1 MGGSARLLILAAT
14 AGLMVTAGAA
24 TGAAQPDAG
33 PAEVPMPRIVIA
45 DATCDL
51 GGAKVTVWIDET
63 GDKPLH
69 VRLNR
74 LRPDQATQTR
84 DSAFDSNHI
93 QHKVVFEPVSAGD
106 YLVHVDGLDGPQDD
120 VPVVV
125 KPCGDQGS
133 TGKPLAVEVACK
145 AGWGLVTFTVANSR
159 GGAAG
164 YDLLVGG
171 FQQYRAT
178 LGPGVSLRVAF
189 NAFDDQVDDGD
200 YTAVLKA
207 GKDVVATEKFKV
219 TCAAGNAPTLD
230 ITAQCDVNTARVSV
244 GVLNPNRATI
254 DYTVALKGQTQRI
267 SVAGGGRGTV
277 TFAGIPNGDNPVQ
290 VSGGNTGTT
299 GMATVKCG
307 AETTTTTPPPTTT
320 AVTTLTTT
328 AAPVP
333 QGRSGGLASTGVMV
347 GALVG
352 LGALAL
358 LLGVALRIMGRWR
371 ARRD

>member
-1 MGGSARLLILAAT
+1 MARSARLLIVAAT
-14 AGLMVTAGAA
+14 AGFMVTAGAA
-24 TGAAQPDAG
+24 TSQAQPDAG

-63 GDKPLH
+63 GDQPRH
-69 VRLNR
+69 VRLDR

-84 DSAFDSNHI
+84 DSAFDSDHI
-93 QHKVVFEPVSAGD
+93 QHKVVFEPVPAGD
-106 YLVHVDGLDGPQDD
+106 YTVHVDGLDGPQDD

-125 KPCGDQGS
+125 KPCGDKGS

-145 AGWGLVTFTVANSR
+145 AGWGLVTFTVANPRS
-159 GGAAG
+159 GAVD

-171 FQQYRAT
+171 FQQYQAT
-178 LGPGVSLRVAF
+178 LGQGVFLRVAF
-189 NAFDDQVDDGD
+189 NAFDNKVDDGD
-200 YTAVLKA
+200 YKAELKV
-207 GKDVVATEKFKV
+207 GKDVVATEKFRV

-230 ITAQCDVNTARVSV
+230 ITAQCDANTARVSV
-244 GVLNPNRATI
+244 GVLNPNRTTI
-254 DYTVALKGQTQRI
+254 DYTVVLKGQTQRL
-267 SVAGGGRGTV
+267 SVAGGVRGTV
-277 TFAGIPNGDNPVQ
+277 TFPGIPNGENPVQ
-290 VSGGNTGTT
+290 VTGGNTGTT
-299 GMATVKCG
+299 GKATVQCG
-307 AETTTTTPPPTTT
+307 TETTTTTPPATTT
-320 AVTTLTTT
+320 AATSTTT
-328 AAPVP
+328 AAPAP

-358 LLGVALRIMGRWR
+358 LLGVALRLMGRWR

>member
-14 AGLMVTAGAA
+14 AGLMLTAGAA
-24 TGAAQPDAG
+24 TAAAQPDAG

-63 GDKPLH
+63 GDRPLR

-74 LRPDQATQTR
+74 LRPDQATQAG
-84 DSAFDSNHI
+84 DSALDPGHI
-93 QHKVVFEPVSAGD
+93 QHRVVFDPVPADD
-106 YLVHVDGLDGPQDD
+106 YTVHVDGLDGPQDD

-133 TGKPLAVEVACK
+133 RSKALAVEVACK
-145 AGWGLVTFTVANSR
+145 AGWGLVTFTVANPR

-164 YDLLVGG
+164 FDLLVGG

-178 LGPGVSLRVAF
+178 LGPGVFLRVAF
-189 NAFDDQVDDGD
+189 NAFDDTVDDGL
-200 YTAVLKA
+200 YTATLKS
-207 GKDVVATEKFKV
+207 GKDIVATEKFKV

-230 ITAQCDVNTARVSV
+230 ITAQCEANTARVSV

-254 DYTVALKGQTQRI
+254 DYMVALKGQTQRI
-267 SVAGGGRGTV
+267 SVTGGGRGTV
-277 TFAGIPNGDNPVQ
+277 TFAGIPNGENPVQ

-299 GMATVKCG
+299 GKAAVRCG
-307 AETTTTTPPPTTT
+307 AETTTTTPP
-320 AVTTLTTT
+320 TTT
-328 AAPVP
+328 AAITSTTTVAPAP

-358 LLGVALRIMGRWR
+358 ILGVALRIMGRWR